1 MFQRDHTQNFQH
13 FWGEGGE
20 TSAKQTFLTQ
30 LLSAKSRA
38 EISPDG
44 ENRVGQRSEQAT
56 DFFKEK
62 IRAATTAKPRRGG
75 APEKACFFG
84 EKEAKR
90 PQSRRFSPNSFW
102 PKAGPK
108 FRLTAKTELGEGR
121 SSDDCKATK
130 GRGPQKC
137 LLFWGEGGETSAKQT
152 FLTQL
157 FSAKS
162 KAEIS
167 PDGENRVGRRSEQA
181 TDFFKEKIGAATTA
195 KPRRGWGPRKSLLF
209 WGEGGM
215 TERMRKARPKP
226 GFQAVEK
233 PSIL

>member
-1 MFQRDHTQNFQH
+1 MFQRDHTQNCQY

-20 TSAKQTFLTQ
+20 TSAKQRFLAQ
-30 LLSAKSRA
+30 LFSAKSRA

-44 ENRVGQRSEQAT
+44 ENRVGRRSEQ
-56 DFFKEK
+56 
-62 IRAATTAKPRRGG
+62 RRLQS
-75 APEKACFFG
+75 PEG
-84 EKEAKR
+84 
-90 PQSRRFSPNSFW
+90 
-102 PKAGPK
+102 AGP
-108 FRLTAKTELGEGR
+108 R
-121 SSDDCKATK
+121 
-130 GRGPQKC
+130 KC
-137 LLFWGEGGETSAKQT
+137 LLFWGEGGETSAKQR

-157 FSAKS
+157 FSTKS
-162 KAEIS
+162 RAEIS

>member
-1 MFQRDHTQNFQH
+1 MFQRDHTQNCQYFC
-13 FWGEGGE
+13 GEGGE
-20 TSAKQTFLTQ
+20 TSAKQRFLTQ
-30 LLSAKSRA
+30 LFSAKSRA

-44 ENRVGQRSEQAT
+44 ENRVGRRSEQAT

-62 IRAATTAKPRRGG
+62 IGAATTAKPRRGG

-130 GRGPQKC
+130 GRGP
-137 LLFWGEGGETSAKQT
+137 
-152 FLTQL
+152 
-157 FSAKS
+157 
-162 KAEIS
+162 
-167 PDGENRVGRRSEQA
+167 
-181 TDFFKEKIGAATTA
+181 
-195 KPRRGWGPRKSLLF
+195 RKSLLF